1 MLNIPLY
8 GAEMAIFLGICR
20 NFSVVS
26 FFLIVAISGA
36 FYPSSRKTYVKQ
48 SASTWLDNR
57 S

>member
-1 MLNIPLY
+1 MLDIPLY

-20 NFSVVS
+20 NLYDVS
-26 FFLIVAISGA
+26 YFLIVAISGA